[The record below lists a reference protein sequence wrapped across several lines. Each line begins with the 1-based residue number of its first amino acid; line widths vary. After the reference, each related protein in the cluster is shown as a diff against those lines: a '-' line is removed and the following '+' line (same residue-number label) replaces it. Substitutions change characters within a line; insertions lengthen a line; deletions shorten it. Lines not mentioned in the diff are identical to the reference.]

1 MIDRQIAVLPADD
14 LYDEERD
21 ELLAL
26 LSAAYEEDFAAYLN
40 LLPEPVHLI
49 ARVDGRMVSHLC
61 WVTRWLQVGDGPLLR
76 TAYVEAVATLPA
88 CQGQGHASAL
98 LAVLPPLIAA
108 FDIAALSPSDSAFYA
123 RFGWQDWRGPL
134 LIRTDAGLVPPEEE
148 ESAMVLRLPRTPALD
163 LDAPLSVEW
172 RPGEVW

>member
-1 MIDRQIAVLPADD
+1 MDRQIAVLPADD

-26 LSAAYEEDFAAYLN
+26 LSEAYEEDFEPYLKE
-40 LLPEPVHLI
+40 LPTPVHLI

-61 WVTRWLQVGDGPLLR
+61 WVERWLQVGDGPLLR
-76 TAYVEAVATLPA
+76 TAYVEAVATLPE

-98 LAVLPPLIAA
+98 LAILPPLIAT

-134 LIRTDAGLVPPEEE
+134 LIRTDAGLVPSEEE
-148 ESAMVLRLPRTPALD
+148 ESAMVLALPRSPTLD
-163 LDAPLSVEW
+163 FDAPLSVEW

>member
-1 MIDRQIAVLPADD
+1 MDRQIAVLPADD

-26 LSAAYEEDFAAYLN
+26 LSAAYEEDFATYLN
-40 LLPEPVHLI
+40 LLPDPVHLI

-61 WVTRWLQVGDGPLLR
+61 WVTRWLQVGVGPLLR
-76 TAYVEAVATLPA
+76 TAYVEAVATLPV

-98 LAVLPPLIAA
+98 LAVLPPLIGT

-134 LIRTDAGLVPPEEE
+134 LIRTDAGVVPPEEE
-148 ESAMVLRLPRTPALD
+148 ESAMVLALPCSPALD